1 MKAGIVVSSLILLA
15 TTPLPVKAAEEAAAA
30 IPYNCVDSTVTKT
43 GYYFEGKPE
52 SGIYAEFE
60 TKIGVETASD
70 YKARVVDR
78 SSPLNSV
85 MDAQE
90 VGDKVQV
97 CLISFPETDRRC
109 NPKKISV
116 VGFIAFTTIG
126 SKLLTVGLM
135 RTICVVAHS

>member
-1 MKAGIVVSSLILLA
+1 MKAGIVVLSLILLA
-15 TTPLPVKAAEEAAAA
+15 TTPLPVKAAEEAAA

-85 MDAQE
+85 MDVQE
-90 VGDKVQV
+90 VGDQVQV
-97 CLISFPETDRRC
+97 CLISFPETDRWC
-109 NPKKISV
+109 NPQKDFRGRVYRVYNYRLKAAYSGV
-116 VGFIAFTTIG
+116 NANHLCGGA
-126 SKLLTVGLM
+126 
-135 RTICVVAHS
+135 